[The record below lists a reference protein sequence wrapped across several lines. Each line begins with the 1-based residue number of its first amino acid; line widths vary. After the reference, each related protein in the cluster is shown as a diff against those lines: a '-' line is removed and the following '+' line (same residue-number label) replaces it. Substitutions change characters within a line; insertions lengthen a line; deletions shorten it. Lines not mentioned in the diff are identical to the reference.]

1 MQRTPKLIICVA
13 GMPGSGKG
21 VFKKAAEAL
30 GIPRI
35 SMGDIVRRETAKK
48 GLKPDYRNTAKVM
61 LEMRKE
67 AGPTVFARLT
77 WNEVSGIRAPVILI
91 DGVRSLDEV
100 DYFGQFGRT
109 IIVAVH
115 SSPRTRFERLRKR
128 GRTDDVKTYEE
139 FKERDMRE
147 LSVGL
152 GSVIAL
158 ADYVLVNEGIS
169 EEEAIQEAK
178 RILAALVNSSG
189 GDAGKCVK

>member
-1 MQRTPKLIICVA
+1 MIICVA

-35 SMGDIVRRETAKK
+35 SMGDIVRRETARR
-48 GLKPDYRNTAKVM
+48 GLTPDYHNTARIM
-61 LEMRKE
+61 LELRRE
-67 AGPTVFARLT
+67 AGPEVFAKLT
-77 WNEVSGIRAPVILI
+77 WEEVSSAKEPAILI

-100 DYFGQFGRT
+100 DYFKQFGDT
-109 IIVAVH
+109 VVVAVH

-128 GRTDDVKTYEE
+128 GRPDDVKTYEE
-139 FKERDMRE
+139 FEERDARE

-158 ADYVLVNEGIS
+158 ADYMLVNEGIS
-169 EEEAIQEAK
+169 EEKAVK
-178 RILAALVNSSG
+178 RAREILEVVLDRRAA
-189 GDAGKCVK
+189 